1 MQIIEVTTKRDKKEF
16 HDFPRWL
23 YRNDPCWV
31 CPLDTEI
38 EGLFDPAK
46 NHTFRQGVATRW
58 ILKDDNGKTIGR
70 VAAFIDNVRSAAQK
84 QPTGGMGFFEVI
96 EDKNAAFLLFDTAK
110 AWLSARG
117 MEAMDG
123 PINFGENDN
132 FWGLLIDGFVQQ
144 GYGMPYNMKYYRE
157 FFESYGF
164 KNYFEQYSYHREA
177 RNEKGEFTRFPERLW
192 KVAEWVAKKPGYSF
206 RHFELGNARKY
217 ANDICEIYNSTWLYL
232 KEDFTPLVPEV
243 LEEAMRK
250 AKPVLD
256 VETII
261 FMYQNDKPVGFW
273 VLLPDLNQIL
283 KYINGKLDIISL
295 IKFLYH
301 KKTHKMTRL
310 RAVVGG
316 VKHSHQNQGIEAAIF
331 YHLYEVFSKKPWYKE
346 IELSWVG
353 DYNPRMMASNEALG
367 GIKMK
372 THCTFRYMINEKI
385 AFMRYKDEMA
395 EKQRIKEEIKA
406 AQE

>member
-1 MQIIEVTTKRDKKEF
+1 MQIIEVITNRDKKEF
-16 HDFPRWL
+16 HAFPRWL
-23 YRNDPCWV
+23 YKNDPCWV

-38 EGLFDPAK
+38 EGIFDPAK
-46 NHTFRQGVATRW
+46 NHSFRHGVAIRW
-58 ILKDDNGKTIGR
+58 ILKDDHGKTIGR

-96 EDKNAAFLLFDTAK
+96 EDKKAAFLLFDTAK
-110 AWLSARG
+110 EWLSARG

-132 FWGLLIDGFVQQ
+132 FWGLLIDGFMQQ
-144 GYGMPYNMKYYRE
+144 GYGMPYNMKYYKE
-157 FFESYGF
+157 LFESYGF
-164 KNYFEQYSYHREA
+164 QNYFEQFSYHREA

-206 RHFELGNARKY
+206 RHFEFKNARKY
-217 ANDICEIYNSTWLYL
+217 ADDICEIYNSTWLYL
-232 KEDFTPLVPEV
+232 KEDFTPIIPEV
-243 LEEAMRK
+243 LEDAMRK

-256 VETII
+256 EDTII
-261 FMYQNDKPVGFW
+261 FMYQNEKPVGFW

-316 VKHSHQNQGIEAAIF
+316 VMHSHQNQGIEAAIF

-353 DYNPRMMASNEALG
+353 DYNPRMMASNLALG

-372 THCTFRYMINEKI
+372 THCTLRYMINDKLV
-385 AFMRYKDEMA
+385 FMRYKDEMA
-395 EKQRIKEEIKA
+395 EKQRNKEEKKP
-406 AQE
+406 

>member
-1 MQIIEVTTKRDKKEF
+1 MKITEVTTKSDKKEF
-16 HDFPRWL
+16 HDFPRRL
-23 YRNDPCWV
+23 YRNDPFWV
-31 CPLDTEI
+31 CPLDSEI

-46 NHTFRQGVATRW
+46 NHSFGHGVATRW
-58 ILKDDNGKTIGR
+58 VLKDGNGKTIGR
-70 VAAFIDNVRSAAQK
+70 VAAFIDNVRSTAQK

-96 EDKNAAFLLFDTAK
+96 EDKKAAFLLFDTAK
-110 AWLSARG
+110 EWLKARG

-132 FWGLLIDGFVQQ
+132 FWGLLIDGFMQQ

-164 KNYFEQYSYHREA
+164 QNYFEQFSYHREA
-177 RNEKGEFTRFPERLW
+177 RNDKGEFTRFPERLW

-206 RHFELGNARKY
+206 RHFEFRNARKY
-217 ANDICEIYNSTWLYL
+217 ADDICEIYNSTWLYL
-232 KEDFTPLVPEV
+232 KEDFTPIIPEV
-243 LEEAMRK
+243 LEEAIRK

-256 VETII
+256 EETII
-261 FMYQNDKPVGFW
+261 FIYQNDKPVGFW
-273 VLLPDLNQIL
+273 ILLPDLNQIL
-283 KYINGKLDIISL
+283 KYINGKLDIISM

-301 KKTHKMTRL
+301 KKTHKMNRL

-331 YHLYEVFSKKPWYKE
+331 YHLYEVFSNKPWYKE

-372 THCTFRYMINEKI
+372 THCTFRYLINDKLK
-385 AFMRYKDEMA
+385 FMRYKDEMA
-395 EKQRIKEEIKA
+395 EKQQIKEEKEAIK
-406 AQE
+406 Q

>member
-1 MQIIEVTTKRDKKEF
+1 MKVIEVTTSRDRKEF

-23 YRNDPCWV
+23 YRNDQNWV
-31 CPLDTEI
+31 CPLDSVI
-38 EGLFDPAK
+38 ESIFDPEQ
-46 NHTFRQGVATRW
+46 NHSFRNGVAARW
-58 ILKDDNGKTIGR
+58 IMKDENARTIGR
-70 VAAFIDNVRSAAQK
+70 VAAFIDNVRASAQK

-96 EDKNAAFLLFDTAK
+96 EDKKAAFMLFDTAK
-110 AWLSARG
+110 EWLAKRG

-123 PINFGENDN
+123 PVNFGENDN
-132 FWGLLIDGFVQQ
+132 FWGLLIDGFMQQ

-157 FFESYGF
+157 YFEEYGF
-164 KNYFEQYSYHREA
+164 RNYFEQYSYHREA

-206 RHFELGNARKY
+206 RHFEFKNARKY
-217 ANDICEIYNSTWLYL
+217 IEDICDIYNSTWSHF
-232 KEDFTPLVPEV
+232 KDDFTPLVPDI
-243 LEEAMRK
+243 LEESMVK
-250 AKPVLD
+250 ARAVID
-256 VETII
+256 EETII

-283 KYINGKLDIISL
+283 RYLNGKLDPLSM

-316 VKHSHQNQGIEAAIF
+316 VRHSHQNQGIEAAIF
-331 YHLYEVFSKKPWYKE
+331 YHLYGVFANKPWYNE

-372 THCTFRYMINEKI
+372 THCTYRYMINDKLP
-385 AFMRYKDEMA
+385 FMRFKDEMA
-395 EKQRIKEEIKA
+395 EKQKKRDENKPTV
-406 AQE
+406 

>member
-1 MQIIEVTTKRDKKEF
+1 MQITEVTTNRDKKEF

-38 EGLFDPAK
+38 EGIFDPAK
-46 NHTFRQGVATRW
+46 NHSFRHGVATRW
-58 ILKDDNGKTIGR
+58 ILKDDHGITIGR

-84 QPTGGMGFFEVI
+84 QPTGGLGFFEVI
-96 EDKNAAFLLFDTAK
+96 EDKKAAFLLFDTAK
-110 AWLSARG
+110 EWLSVRG

-132 FWGLLIDGFVQQ
+132 FWGLLIDGFMQQ
-144 GYGMPYNMKYYRE
+144 GYGMPYNMKYYKE
-157 FFESYGF
+157 LFELYGF
-164 KNYFEQYSYHREA
+164 RDYFEQYSYHREA

-206 RHFELGNARKY
+206 RHFEFNNARKY
-217 ANDICEIYNSTWLYL
+217 AEDICEIYNSTWLYL
-232 KEDFTPLVPEV
+232 KEDFTPIIPEV

-256 VETII
+256 KDTII

-316 VKHSHQNQGIEAAIF
+316 VQHSHHNQGIEAAIF
-331 YHLYEVFSKKPWYKE
+331 YHLYGVFSRKPWYKE

-372 THCTFRYMINEKI
+372 IHCTFRYLINDKI

-395 EKQRIKEEIKA
+395 EKQRNKEEKKA
-406 AQE
+406 VQE

>member
-1 MQIIEVTTKRDKKEF
+1 MQITEVTTNRDKKEF

-23 YRNDPCWV
+23 YRNDQCWV
-31 CPLDTEI
+31 CPLDSEI
-38 EGLFDPAK
+38 EGIFDPAK
-46 NHTFRQGVATRW
+46 NHTFKHGVTTRW

-96 EDKNAAFLLFDTAK
+96 EDKKAAYLLFDTAK
-110 AWLSARG
+110 EWLSARG

-157 FFESYGF
+157 LFESYGF

-206 RHFELGNARKY
+206 RHFEFNNARKY
-217 ANDICEIYNSTWLYL
+217 AVDICEIYNSTWLYL
-232 KEDFTPLVPEV
+232 KEDFTPIIPEV

-256 VETII
+256 EETII

-367 GIKMK
+367 GIKVK
-372 THCTFRYMINEKI
+372 THCTFRYMINDKL
-385 AFMRYKDEMA
+385 AVMRYKDEMA
-395 EKQRIKEEIKA
+395 EKQRNKEEKKA
-406 AQE
+406 GQE